1 MIFFLLNIFT
11 QVGLPTAAGISPNIS
26 VNQRAQF
33 LEKLSSLHDLKKLR
47 ALCYIDLQYSEQL
60 AISSLM
66 MSYVFLQYYQTSNE
80 AKIMKSYKEL
90 SYYKDMRQ
98 FHKQASNCVI
108 ATLNFIMVE

>member
-1 MIFFLLNIFT
+1 
-11 QVGLPTAAGISPNIS
+11 
-26 VNQRAQF
+26 
-33 LEKLSSLHDLKKLR
+33 
-47 ALCYIDLQYSEQL
+47 
-60 AISSLM
+60 M